1 MASAITSGRFE
12 SELHDVFPDGVRTKE
27 AQVEFLKRLVPVWAI
42 QRDSK
47 VANGK
52 PWVPHEY
59 VVHLLDLVFGA
70 THWSFEIAEIIPS
83 TLPNG
88 EMLVYVPGCLNVRF
102 ADESSSGALGCGH
115 WRRALEK
122 ERR

>member
-1 MASAITSGRFE
+1 MQNQNIAAAFRNGRFE
-12 SELHDVFPDGVRTKE
+12 SELQDVFPDGVRTKE
-27 AQVEFLKRLVPVWAI
+27 AQVEYLKRLVPVWAI

-70 THWSFEIAEIIPS
+70 ITLVIRDRRDHAQSFAQ
-83 TLPNG
+83 
-88 EMLVYVPGCLNVRF
+88 
-102 ADESSSGALGCGH
+102 
-115 WRRALEK
+115 RRNAGVCAGPTD
-122 ERR
+122 RHVC